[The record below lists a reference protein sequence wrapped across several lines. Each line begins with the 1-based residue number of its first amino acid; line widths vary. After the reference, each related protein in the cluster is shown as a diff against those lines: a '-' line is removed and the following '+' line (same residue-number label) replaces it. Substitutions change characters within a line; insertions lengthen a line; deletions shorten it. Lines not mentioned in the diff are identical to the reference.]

1 MNINESTGTPH
12 IIREIISE
20 NLLDITNIIDS
31 KKDNVLKLDI
41 NKSILIRNS
50 IHTLMCKVRINFHFR
65 NVDNYNGDVNFDE
78 CISSDFNDCRINIYL
93 PMWANLNL
101 FLKSLSHELTHI
113 YELYQ
118 IRDIY
123 DDTRWKQSK
132 NLKKFD
138 DLYEGFDK
146 IIYFRNLFYTSLP
159 HEIRSKVSSIG
170 IYLGTLSTNNK
181 DEIVNRLEELTEW
194 NHYISLKNFN
204 PVIYLEDLLNEF
216 SEDILVTTFNYFNK
230 LMDIDTR
237 ISNKGDILMYF
248 KKTKKYFDVVCDRY
262 GEKIFKIVN
271 KLSNNVDSSEVLEKW
286 TDSII
291 SYGYFSIRRNNIIE
305 DILYDIDYREF
316 Y

>member
-1 MNINESTGTPH
+1 MNINESLGTPD

-31 KKDNVLKLDI
+31 KKDSVLKLDI
-41 NKSILIRNS
+41 NKSIMIRNS
-50 IHTLMCKVRINFHFR
+50 IRKLICRVHINFNFR

-93 PMWANLNL
+93 PMDANLNL
-101 FLKSLSHELTHI
+101 CLKSLSHELTHI

-118 IRDIY
+118 IKDIY
-123 DDTRWKQSK
+123 DDTRWRQSK

-194 NHYISLKNFN
+194 NHYLSLKNFN
-204 PVIYLEDLLNEF
+204 PVKYLEDLLNEF
-216 SEDILVTTFNYFNK
+216 SEDVLVTTFNYFNK
-230 LMDIDTR
+230 LMYIDRR
-237 ISNKGDILMYF
+237 ISNKEDILMYF
-248 KKTKKYFDVVCDRY
+248 KKTKKYFDIVFDRY
-262 GEKIFKIVN
+262 GKKIFKIVN
-271 KLSNNVDSSEVLEKW
+271 KLSNSVDNSEVLEKW
-286 TDSII
+286 SDSII
-291 SYGYFSIRRNNIIE
+291 SYGDFSIRRNNIIE
-305 DILYDIDYREF
+305 DILYDIDYKKF